1 MRVEKLGLGRLC
13 RAHTQAGGWCRAYA
27 MAGSTCC
34 IKHGATGG
42 RPRGIRVKPEQIAV
56 MVEGRRR
63 WVERMRVAKAA
74 GLIARFPCGARSLGL
89 PPLSKDPKVR
99 KAQRL
104 IEARM
109 AERSHQVAAAAAPQP
124 APADLSAERPWAGLS
139 KGEKLAASTDRALDV
154 VKAYLDLP
162 VDPSNW
168 KLAAM
173 QASLALG
180 VIGYQIRVE
189 SAALTDRSEKPADP
203 PPQISVHFVSADSA
217 PEKMTTELPR
227 IVTMAEYEALTS
239 GRRFIAADG
248 SERIKP

>member
-34 IKHGATGG
+34 NKHGATGG
-42 RPRGIRVKPEQIAV
+42 RPVGIPLKPEQIAV

-74 GLIARFPCGARSLGL
+74 RLIARFPCGARSLGL

-124 APADLSAERPWAGLS
+124 APADL
-139 KGEKLAASTDRALDV
+139 
-154 VKAYLDLP
+154 
-162 VDPSNW
+162 
-168 KLAAM
+168 
-173 QASLALG
+173 
-180 VIGYQIRVE
+180 
-189 SAALTDRSEKPADP
+189 
-203 PPQISVHFVSADSA
+203 
-217 PEKMTTELPR
+217 
-227 IVTMAEYEALTS
+227 
-239 GRRFIAADG
+239 
-248 SERIKP
+248 